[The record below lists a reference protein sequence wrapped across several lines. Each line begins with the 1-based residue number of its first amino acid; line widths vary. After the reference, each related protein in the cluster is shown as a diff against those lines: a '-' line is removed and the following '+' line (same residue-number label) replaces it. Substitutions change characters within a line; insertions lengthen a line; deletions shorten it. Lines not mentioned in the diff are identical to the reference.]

1 MSLSAQFSVFLG
13 CYVWC
18 LELGNNHSRISRVL
32 RKKGRGLVDIS
43 FEGNLEEC
51 RNFLLKNGCTTDG
64 VILVDNL
71 TNIKV
76 LGEVDSISIPG
87 YKEIFFENVDSIDGT
102 CRICASRDAVG
113 DVVEKVRKAG
123 FSILKH
129 VPAAFYVADSIQKDN
144 QGSTLCYFVE
154 RDYVDFFFIQNQ
166 TLVTYY
172 RLTGGDVEKKVQEV
186 ATYIR
191 ENYLVK
197 DLSVDARE
205 CINVA
210 CAAAEDFWLFHSDK
224 MSGFSSPM
232 SKDALAQIKH
242 SALFRRTLKACMVI
256 LVMSLLMVAFFRC
269 GVMYYGYSNEGKIQ
283 EYTEKL
289 EKRKQLAELEAKL
302 EKDRDETEVFL
313 AHRSRYAT
321 SMKDIVAAVPADLWI
336 TKWNIENHTHII
348 QGQASTS
355 GDVSMM
361 LQALER
367 TPGFFNARL
376 RSTEK
381 TTFRRNPVVKF
392 EILVEDNR

>member
-1 MSLSAQFSVFLG
+1 MSLGAKFCVFLG
-13 CYVWC
+13 SYVWC
-18 LELGNNHSRISRVL
+18 LELGYNHSRISRVI
-32 RKKGRGLVDIS
+32 RRKGRGITDIS

-51 RNFLLKNGCTTDG
+51 RHFQLKNGGTTDG
-64 VILVDNL
+64 VILVDSL
-71 TNIKV
+71 TNVKI

-87 YKEIFFENVDSIDGT
+87 YKESFFENVDSIDGI
-102 CRICASRDAVG
+102 CRICASRDAVE
-113 DVVEKVRKAG
+113 DAAEKVRKAG
-123 FSILKH
+123 FNILKH
-129 VPAAFYVADSIQKDN
+129 VPAAFYVADSIQKEN
-144 QGSTLCYFVE
+144 QGSTLCYFVV
-154 RDYVDFFFIQNQ
+154 RDCLDFFFVQDH
-166 TLVTYY
+166 TLVAYY
-172 RLTGGDVEKKVQEV
+172 RLTGGDIEKKVQEV

-197 DLSVDARE
+197 ELSVDVRE
-205 CINVA
+205 NISVA
-210 CAAAEDFWLFHSDK
+210 CAAAEDLWLFHSDK
-224 MSGFSSPM
+224 MSGFSSPT
-232 SKDALAQIKH
+232 SGDALAQIKQ

-269 GVMYYGYSNEGKIQ
+269 GVLYYGHSNEGKIQ

-302 EKDRDETEVFL
+302 EKDRNETEVFL

-321 SMKDIVAAVPADLWI
+321 SMKDIIAAIPADLWI
-336 TKWNIENHTHII
+336 TKWVIENHAHII

-355 GDVSMM
+355 GDVSMV

-381 TTFRRNPVVKF
+381 TTYRRNPVVKF

>member
-1 MSLSAQFSVFLG
+1 MSLGAQFSVFLG

-18 LELGNNHSRISRVL
+18 LELGCDYSRISRVF
-32 RKKGRGLVDIS
+32 RKKGRGVTDVS
-43 FEGNLEEC
+43 FEGTLEEC
-51 RNFLLKNGCTTDG
+51 RRFQLKNGGATDG
-64 VILVDNL
+64 VILVDDL

-87 YKEIFFENVDSIDGT
+87 YKENFFENVDSIDGV
-102 CRICASRDAVG
+102 CRIGASRDAV
-113 DVVEKVRKAG
+113 DAVAEKVRKAG

-129 VPAAFYVADSIQKDN
+129 VPAAFYVADTIQKDN
-144 QGSTLCYFVE
+144 QGSSLCYFVE
-154 RDYVDFFFIQNQ
+154 RDCMDFFFVQDH
-166 TLVTYY
+166 TLIAYY
-172 RLTGGDVEKKVQEV
+172 RLTGGDTEKKVQEV
-186 ATYIR
+186 ASYIR

-197 DLSVDARE
+197 ELSVDVRE
-205 CINVA
+205 RVSVA
-210 CAAAEDFWLFHSDK
+210 CAAAEDLWLFHSDK
-224 MSGFSSPM
+224 MRGFSSPT
-232 SKDALAQIKH
+232 SGEALAQIKQ
-242 SALFRRTLKACMVI
+242 SALFRRTLKACTVI

-283 EYTEKL
+283 EYTDKL
-289 EKRKQLAELEAKL
+289 KKRKQLAELEAKL

-336 TKWNIENHTHII
+336 TKWNVENHTHII

-361 LQALER
+361 LQALEHM
-367 TPGFFNARL
+367 PGFFNARL

-381 TTFRRNPVVKF
+381 TTYRRNPVVKF